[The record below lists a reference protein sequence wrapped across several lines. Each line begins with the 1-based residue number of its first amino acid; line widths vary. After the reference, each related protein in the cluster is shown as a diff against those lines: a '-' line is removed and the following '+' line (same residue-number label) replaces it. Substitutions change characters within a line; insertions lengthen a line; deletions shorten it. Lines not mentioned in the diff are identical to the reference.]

1 MVEKYK
7 KTLIQANRLSAL
19 SIPVSRTGIYSHSI
33 INKILKPNNN
43 RGLEIAA
50 SVNTMKNTIIK
61 NSYKNIQQYLSKSNT
76 QPIDTDITTE
86 TRLYTQYTTE
96 TSSALS

>member
-1 MVEKYK
+1 VQILPLVAQCQ
-7 KTLIQANRLSAL
+7 TLNH
-19 SIPVSRTGIYSHSI
+19 SHSI
-33 INKILKPNNN
+33 INKTLKPNDNKC
-43 RGLEIAA
+43 LEIAN

-76 QPIDTDITTE
+76 QPIATDITIE
-86 TRLYTQYTTE
+86 PRSYTQYPTE